1 MIGIDLPEGVYH
13 ICVAVQTEDLFLS
26 PADGELAA
34 VLDVLGIH
42 EVQGSEAC
50 LGKVCQE
57 DIPPFAKVGLPHLV
71 SRLKV

>member
-1 MIGIDLPEGVYH
+1 VIGIDLPEGVYH
-13 ICVAVQTEDLFLS
+13 VRVAVQTEDLFLS

-50 LGKVCQE
+50 LGQVCQE

-71 SRLKV
+71 ACLKV